1 MAKSQRDHLLRR
13 MLDAPPLPLVQKTPV
28 SHAQGLSRRVNQPVF
43 IKREDLQ
50 KTHSFKLR
58 GAMEKMRSLTVE
70 ERQRGVVAA
79 SAGNHAQGVALAAK
93 TLARNRLR
101 HG

>member
-58 GAMEKMRSLTVE
+58 GAMEKMGAE
-70 ERQRGVVAA
+70 IY
-79 SAGNHAQGVALAAK
+79 K
-93 TLARNRLR
+93 TYRTYEKPLS
-101 HG
+101 